1 MEYSF
6 SFIVFIMICDNC
18 FGKVIMKSRNNLNEL
33 MKDAKHGIKMGTIFD
48 GCDDGRVG
56 LSV

>member
-1 MEYSF
+1 
-6 SFIVFIMICDNC
+6 MICDNC

>member
-6 SFIVFIMICDNC
+6 LLIVFTVICDNC